1 MTQGRP
7 ADRLKPTRMR
17 EIINAE
23 LGDLVSA
30 HGFTAASPKQGWD
43 RRVDGMRGWQV
54 LAPFM
59 DLQFGIS
66 LVPSAITRR
75 PDVDWILDFI
85 RGQGRPPAPAAQRT
99 YDQQAWVFTAKAH
112 LSLFRPDEE
121 VTHVVGPLWHC
132 DTNDWDMFEEM
143 RASLMRVLEREA
155 LPWFDR
161 TATLAG
167 WLDERREGRP
177 NPGWLRMCDAAANWW
192 LGDMEACHAELAVVP
207 VFISERGPLGPMDKS
222 GVGLEDY
229 RRFFE
234 DHDPAE
240 FEQPMLA
247 ALEAYAS

>member
-1 MTQGRP
+1 
-7 ADRLKPTRMR
+7 MR

-23 LGDLVSA
+23 LGGFFAA

-43 RRVDGMRGWQV
+43 RWVDGMRGWQV
-54 LAPFM
+54 LAPVM
-59 DLQFGIS
+59 DLQRGIS
-66 LVPSAITRR
+66 LVPSAIARR

-85 RGQGRPPAPAAQRT
+85 REKGQPPAAPAQRL
-99 YDQQAWVFTAKAH
+99 YDQQAWVYTAEAD

-121 VTHVVGPLWHC
+121 VARVGGPLWSC
-132 DTNDWDMFEEM
+132 DTDDWDMFEEM

>member
-1 MTQGRP
+1 MAERRP
-7 ADRLKPTRMR
+7 TDRLKPTRMWQMIRADWGGLAAERGFR
-17 EIINAE
+17 E
-23 LGDLVSA
+23 
-30 HGFTAASPKQGWD
+30 ASPAEVWY
-43 RRVDGMRGWQV
+43 RWVDGGRGRQSMGPRKSLQRYMS
-54 LAPFM
+54 LAPN
-59 DLQFGIS
+59 
-66 LVPSAITRR
+66 VTTRR
-75 PDVDWILDFI
+75 PDLEWILDCI
-85 RGQGRPPAPAAQRT
+85 RGQGQPPPPAAHRT
-99 YDQQAWVFTAKAH
+99 MDRQAWVHKAVAYH
-112 LSLFRPDEE
+112 SLFRPDEE
-121 VTHVVGPLWHC
+121 VARVGGPLWSC
-132 DTNDWDMFEEM
+132 DTDDWDMFEEM